1 MRISDCGS
9 VVCSTE
15 LLGPMMGPVLGGWLT
30 EYVSWRAI
38 FLINAPVGVMA
49 CLGLMVFA
57 RDLHPGHASKFDAR
71 GFAFVS
77 ITLAAFQLMLDRGQM
92 LDWFDSTEVCIE
104 GTIAALFAY
113 ISVVHMLTARN
124 PFIKD
129 RKSTRLNSSH

>member
-30 EYVSWRAI
+30 EYVSLRAI

-57 RDLHPGHASKFDAR
+57 RALYPGHASQFDAR
-71 GFAFVS
+71 GVAFVS
-77 ITLAAFQLMLDRGQM
+77 ITLAAFQHIGRASWMDTLRQHV
-92 LDWFDSTEVCIE
+92 ST
-104 GTIAALFAY
+104 
-113 ISVVHMLTARN
+113 SVVVGSLKKKNIER
-124 PFIKD
+124 
-129 RKSTRLNSSH
+129 

>member
-1 MRISDCGS
+1 
-9 VVCSTE
+9 
-15 LLGPMMGPVLGGWLT
+15 MGFVL
-30 EYVSWRAI
+30 
-38 FLINAPVGVMA
+38 
-49 CLGLMVFA
+49 
-57 RDLHPGHASKFDAR
+57 DLHPGHASKFDAR

-124 PFIKD
+124 PFIKPVIFTDRNFLIGTMLSAVTGIFD
-129 RKSTRLNSSH
+129 RKSTSLNSSHKS